1 MESRTV
7 ELKII
12 ENCVT
17 GDGFLSNDPGT
28 DGLQICICLSYIA
41 TQISAKLFLSSTTNY
56 FIVVETLSKTY
67 P

>member
-7 ELKII
+7 ELKIN

-28 DGLQICICLSYIA
+28 DGLQICLSYIFRFRRLEVSL
-41 TQISAKLFLSSTTNY
+41 QRRHST
-56 FIVVETLSKTY
+56 IVSGSLKSLG
-67 P
+67 